1 LARGGGEGRKSLPP
15 PGSLTPATGR
25 GAGAGHKARLRAR
38 GAWGVERGAA
48 VRLVGAETR
57 CAGRPHFT
65 PGASARQVHR
75 LQKVDAD
82 DGRVD
87 AAEDVEVDRREDD
100 GDVEGARSRAGAGA
114 PAPSRSSVSASA
126 CVRCEHLNL
135 CSAAAS

>member
-1 LARGGGEGRKSLPP
+1 MARGGGEGRKSLPP
-15 PGSLTPATGR
+15 PGSLAPATGR

-87 AAEDVEVDRREDD
+87 AAED
-100 GDVEGARSRAGAGA
+100 ARSTAVKRMVTLRAHGAGLELELQ
-114 PAPSRSSVSASA
+114 PQVD
-126 CVRCEHLNL
+126 HL
-135 CSAAAS
+135 